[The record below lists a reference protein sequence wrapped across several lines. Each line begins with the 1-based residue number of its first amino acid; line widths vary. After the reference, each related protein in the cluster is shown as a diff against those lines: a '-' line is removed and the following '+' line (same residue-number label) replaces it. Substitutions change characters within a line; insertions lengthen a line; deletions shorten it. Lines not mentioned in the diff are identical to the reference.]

1 MFSIENNNKYIIIK
15 IIFII
20 KLIIF
25 WINNFIKNLTFLII
39 IVINYTLKIINLKD
53 NTMSYDI
60 YSNINKNEIIKII
73 IRGKSKF
80 NRFIQEAILEYKLGL
95 EYDGNVVEI
104 KKGFIRFIINILQCI
119 EDEICK
125 NDNISRNSFQN
136 VISYYFDK
144 FVNLIINL
152 FKKDNSTDA
161 KFDDEAKQ
169 IRNSSF
175 DNMAKSSN
183 IINYLK
189 NLILEILENV
199 NKSGILSEDEINEF
213 IIPYIQEINLKY
225 YLDLSI

>member
-1 MFSIENNNKYIIIK
+1 
-15 IIFII
+15 
-20 KLIIF
+20 
-25 WINNFIKNLTFLII
+25 
-39 IVINYTLKIINLKD
+39 
-53 NTMSYDI
+53 MSYDI
-60 YSNINKNEIIKII
+60 YININKNEIIKII
-73 IRGKSKF
+73 IQGKSKF

-125 NDNISRNSFQN
+125 NDNTSRNSFQN

-169 IRNSSF
+169 IRNSSL
-175 DNMAKSSN
+175 DNMAKTSN
-183 IINYLK
+183 NINCLT

>member
-1 MFSIENNNKYIIIK
+1 
-15 IIFII
+15 
-20 KLIIF
+20 
-25 WINNFIKNLTFLII
+25 
-39 IVINYTLKIINLKD
+39 
-53 NTMSYDI
+53 MSYDI
-60 YSNINKNEIIKII
+60 YININKNEIIKII
-73 IRGKSKF
+73 IQGKSKF

-119 EDEICK
+119 EEGIYE
-125 NDNISRNSFQN
+125 NDNISRNSAQN
-136 VISYYFDK
+136 LISYYFDK
-144 FVNLIINL
+144 SMNFITSLLSKNNS
-152 FKKDNSTDA
+152 KYTECDN
-161 KFDDEAKQ
+161 EAKQ

-175 DNMAKSSN
+175 DNMAKTSN
-183 IINYLK
+183 NINYLT